1 MNDASASTI
10 GDVILFRINVTVS
23 DVLEGT
29 FHFRQNLRNR
39 NADKTFKEQ
48 IILNGIEAK
57 EYVLSCQKKYR
68 IPEEEH
74 EQTKKR
80 LKNYKRSQRNI
91 MRIKS
96 KLKTGN
102 KMLLTL
108 DGDILE
114 KNAEF
119 VLIDGKKH
127 RYDIAYDIP
136 STIGVKVEELQ
147 FNEVEFI

>member
-1 MNDASASTI
+1 
-10 GDVILFRINVTVS
+10 
-23 DVLEGT
+23 
-29 FHFRQNLRNR
+29 
-39 NADKTFKEQ
+39 
-48 IILNGIEAK
+48 
-57 EYVLSCQKKYR
+57 
-68 IPEEEH
+68 
-74 EQTKKR
+74 
-80 LKNYKRSQRNI
+80 

>member
-1 MNDASASTI
+1 
-10 GDVILFRINVTVS
+10 
-23 DVLEGT
+23 
-29 FHFRQNLRNR
+29 
-39 NADKTFKEQ
+39 
-48 IILNGIEAK
+48 
-57 EYVLSCQKKYR
+57 
-68 IPEEEH
+68 
-74 EQTKKR
+74 
-80 LKNYKRSQRNI
+80 
-91 MRIKS
+91 
-96 KLKTGN
+96 
-102 KMLLTL
+102 MLLTF